1 MLKATK
7 CYPMNKLPPINM
19 KILQIIIICLIPNVL
34 SAQNDWLDSLDQYI
48 STKIIECNVPGL
60 AIGIVKDN
68 KVVFKKG
75 YGVTDLNSNANV
87 SVETIFPIA
96 SCTKTFTAT
105 CIGILVDE
113 GKLKWSDKVIKY
125 LPDFKLSDPWIT
137 KNIEISDLLSHRS
150 GLRDFEGDE
159 LWYGTNYS
167 REEIVEKIQY
177 YLIQNDFRIDFGYQ
191 NVMYLV
197 AGLIIE
203 KVSGQTWDAFV
214 KEKIFTPLLMNNT
227 STSISKIHTND
238 NYAKPYLGKHKIS
251 LLNMD
256 NIGPAGSINSNVN
269 DMLNWLKL
277 WLHKGEWNGN
287 TVISKDVY
295 HTMTSTKIFTSK
307 DSDIGYGFGWNIEI
321 DDCQKFIQHGG
332 GIPGYK
338 STVSII
344 PEENIG
350 IVILSNQPAQFINE
364 VIIGLVAENFLNPD
378 KINWKNA
385 IIKTSYAC
393 GLNLSWDK
401 EREKVEKLNSV
412 LPPDYLK
419 YIGIY
424 RDSIYGEAKVSLK
437 NGQLFLKLM
446 PTKDLFSG
454 YMYFLDNNK
463 FAISFNDKFIK
474 PGEIVFESDDK
485 KEHVSYFRLNIR
497 STDFHF
503 KDLRFKK
510 ISGGNNVYKK

>member
-1 MLKATK
+1 MCNLTHI
-7 CYPMNKLPPINM
+7 PTLPPIIM
-19 KILQIIIICLIPNVL
+19 KILQIIIICLIPNIL
-34 SAQNDWLDSLDQYI
+34 AAQNDWLDSLDQYI
-48 STKIIECNVPGL
+48 SAKIIDCNVPGL

-68 KVVFKKG
+68 KVIFKKG

-87 SVETIFPIA
+87 SVETIFPIV
-96 SCTKTFTAT
+96 SCTKPFTAT

-137 KNIEISDLLSHRS
+137 KNIEISDLLCHRS
-150 GLRDFEGDE
+150 GLRHFEGDE
-159 LWYGTNYS
+159 IWYGTNYS

-177 YLIQNDFRIDFGYQ
+177 YPIRNNFRIDFGYQ

-203 KVSGQTWDAFV
+203 KVSGQTWGEFIN
-214 KEKIFTPLLMNNT
+214 EKIFTPLLMNNT
-227 STSISKIHTND
+227 STSSSQIHTND
-238 NYAKPYLGKHKIS
+238 NFAKPYLGKHKIS
-251 LLNMD
+251 LLNLD

-277 WLHKGEWNGN
+277 WVHKGEWNGN
-287 TVISKDVY
+287 TIISKNVY
-295 HTMTSTKIFTSK
+295 HTMTSTKIFTSE
-307 DSDIGYGFGWNIEI
+307 DSEIGYGFGWKIEI
-321 DDCQKFIQHGG
+321 DDCQKFIRHGG
-332 GIPGYK
+332 SMPGYK
-338 STVSII
+338 STVLII
-344 PEENIG
+344 PEQNIG
-350 IVILSNQPAQFINE
+350 IVILSNQQAQWLNE
-364 VIIGLVAENFLNPD
+364 VIIGHVVENFLNPD

-385 IIKTSYAC
+385 ISGSSWAC
-393 GLNLSWDK
+393 GSNLSWDK
-401 EREKVEKLNSV
+401 RREKVEKLNSG

-424 RDSIYGEAKVSLK
+424 RDTIYGEAKVSLK
-437 NGQLFLKLM
+437 NGQLFLKLI

-454 YMYFLDNNK
+454 YMYFLNKNK
-463 FAISFNDKFIK
+463 FAISFNDKSIQ

-485 KEHVSYFRLNIR
+485 NEHVSYFRLNIR

-510 ISGGNNVYKK
+510 ITGGNNPYKK